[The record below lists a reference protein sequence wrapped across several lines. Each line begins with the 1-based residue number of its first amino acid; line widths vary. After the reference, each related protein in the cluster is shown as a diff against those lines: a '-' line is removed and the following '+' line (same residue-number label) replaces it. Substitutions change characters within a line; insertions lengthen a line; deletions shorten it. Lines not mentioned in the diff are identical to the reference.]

1 MLLNIG
7 FTEASRRR
15 DPDCYFFHDVDLLPE
30 NDSNI
35 YSCPDHPR
43 HVSAAVNTMSYEL
56 VSCSIMCALFLE
68 LSVVIA
74 PYIILS

>member
-7 FTEASRRR
+7 FTEASKRR
-15 DPDCYFFHDVDLLPE
+15 DHECYFFHDVDLLPE

-43 HVSAAVNTMSYEL
+43 HVSAAVNTMSYE
-56 VSCSIMCALFLE
+56 
-68 LSVVIA
+68 
-74 PYIILS
+74 